1 MAVSANRI
9 GVGMKHDDIAVGFGG
24 GTAPVWLPEIAAL
37 NQVVGLMVGLLS
49 IAYLL
54 AKLWRLHK

>member
-1 MAVSANRI
+1 
-9 GVGMKHDDIAVGFGG
+9 MKPDDIAVGFGG
-24 GTAPVWLPEIAAL
+24 GTAPLWLPQIAAL
-37 NQVVGLMVGLLS
+37 NEWVGLLVGLLS

>member
-1 MAVSANRI
+1 
-9 GVGMKHDDIAVGFGG
+9 MKHDDIAVGFGG